1 MPDDDG
7 PGKHQE
13 ISDVRPMFTL
23 SSNHRFCLYS
33 QPTDMRKSFNG
44 LSGII
49 INELGE
55 NPSSGDVFIF
65 INRPRNKIKLL
76 HWQGMGFTLYYRRLE
91 EGTFEPLEYD
101 QEVGSIRLSYTQI
114 VMLVDGLS
122 IKNVTKRR
130 RFIPP
135 TQPVVNA

>member
-1 MPDDDG
+1 
-7 PGKHQE
+7 
-13 ISDVRPMFTL
+13 MFTL

-55 NPSSGDVFIF
+55 DPGSGDVFIF
-65 INRPRNKIKLL
+65 INKPRNKIKLL
-76 HWQGMGFTLYYRRLE
+76 HWQDMGFTLYYRRLE

-101 QEVGSIRLSYTQI
+101 PEVGSIRLSYTQM
-114 VMLVDGLS
+114 VMLVDGLT
-122 IKNVTKRR
+122 IKNIHKRK
-130 RFIPP
+130 RFSLPDR
-135 TQPVVNA
+135 PVANP

>member
-1 MPDDDG
+1 
-7 PGKHQE
+7 
-13 ISDVRPMFTL
+13 MFSL

-33 QPTDMRKSFNG
+33 LPTDMRKSFNG

-65 INRPRNKIKLL
+65 INRTRNKIKLL

-101 QEVGSIRLSYTQI
+101 AEVGSIGLSYTQI

-122 IKNVTKRR
+122 IKNIHRRKR
-130 RFIPP
+130 FSLPE
-135 TQPVVNA
+135 QPVVSP

>member
-1 MPDDDG
+1 
-7 PGKHQE
+7 
-13 ISDVRPMFTL
+13 MFTL
-23 SSNHRFCLYS
+23 SSNHRFSLYS

-55 NPSSGDVFIF
+55 NPSSGDVYIF
-65 INRPRNKIKLL
+65 INKPRNKIKLL

-91 EGTFEPLEYD
+91 EGTFEPLEYGR
-101 QEVGSIRLSYTQI
+101 EVGSIRLSYTQI

-122 IKNVTKRR
+122 IKNIHKRK
-130 RFIPP
+130 RFSLSDE
-135 TQPVVNA
+135 PVVSV

>member
-1 MPDDDG
+1 
-7 PGKHQE
+7 
-13 ISDVRPMFTL
+13 MFTL

-49 INELGE
+49 INELGK

-65 INRPRNKIKLL
+65 INKPRNKIKLL

-91 EGTFEPLEYD
+91 EGTFESLEYD
-101 QEVGSIRLSYTQI
+101 REVGSIRLSYIQM

-122 IKNVTKRR
+122 IRNIHKRK
-130 RFIPP
+130 RFSLPE
-135 TQPVVNA
+135 QPVVNA

>member
-1 MPDDDG
+1 
-7 PGKHQE
+7 
-13 ISDVRPMFTL
+13 MFTL

-55 NPSSGDVFIF
+55 NPGSGDVFIF
-65 INRPRNKIKLL
+65 INRSRNKIKLL
-76 HWQGMGFTLYYRRLE
+76 HWQGIGFTLYYRRLE

-101 QEVGSIRLSYTQI
+101 VEVGSIGLSYTQM

-122 IKNVTKRR
+122 IKNIHKSD
-130 RFIPP
+130 P
-135 TQPVVNA
+135 

>member
-1 MPDDDG
+1 
-7 PGKHQE
+7 
-13 ISDVRPMFTL
+13 MFTL

-55 NPSSGDVFIF
+55 NPGSGDVFIF
-65 INRPRNKIKLL
+65 INKPRNKIKLL
-76 HWQGMGFTLYYRRLE
+76 HRQGMGFTLYYRRLE

-101 QEVGSIRLSYTQI
+101 REVGSIRLSYTQI

-122 IKNVTKRR
+122 IKNIQKRKMFSLPKETVIR
-130 RFIPP
+130 S
-135 TQPVVNA
+135 

>member
-1 MPDDDG
+1 
-7 PGKHQE
+7 
-13 ISDVRPMFTL
+13 
-23 SSNHRFCLYS
+23 
-33 QPTDMRKSFNG
+33 MRKSFNG

-55 NPSSGDVFIF
+55 NPDSGDVFIF
-65 INRPRNKIKLL
+65 INKSRNKIKLL

-101 QEVGSIRLSYTQI
+101 EEVGSIRLSYTQI

-122 IKNVTKRR
+122 IKNIHKRK
-130 RFIPP
+130 RFSLPE
-135 TQPVVNA
+135 QPVVNA